1 MVPIAIR
8 PYRPEDW
15 RQIEQI
21 HDAARKIELSLAG
34 LPDAFL
40 PLAVAAEREGLFDYN
55 VRVAVSRGVLCG
67 FVAYTEDELAW
78 LYVDP
83 THMRQGIGRSLV
95 RYVIAH
101 TEKRPLCIEVLK
113 GNEPA
118 LRLYRSMG
126 FETVET
132 IRGHMPGNEAFPVC
146 VYGMQHP

>member
-21 HDAARKIELSLAG
+21 HDASRKIELSLAG
-34 LPDAFL
+34 LLDAFL

-55 VRVAVSRGVLCG
+55 VRVAVSRGVVCG

-101 TEKRPLCIEVLK
+101 TEKGLYALK
-113 GNEPA
+113 
-118 LRLYRSMG
+118 
-126 FETVET
+126 
-132 IRGHMPGNEAFPVC
+132 C
-146 VYGMQHP
+146 